1 MSTRHLAPT
10 ESTRADLHTR
20 KLVAVSEL
28 ESGTVDIKLSGRM
41 DIIGT
46 QQIDLKF
53 AALPLTH
60 KRRFWWDLS
69 KVAFEIDTA

>member
-1 MSTRHLAPT
+1 M
-10 ESTRADLHTR
+10 
-20 KLVAVSEL
+20 
-28 ESGTVDIKLSGRM
+28 DIKLSGRM